1 MRIEAPARIRR
12 PLPLVPLVDVV
23 FLLLMFFMLSSTFTK
38 FGTLLLAGGS
48 SSSGSAAAGSTTT
61 GDMRKAGVPGVII
74 SVSKGPRIK
83 INGIA
88 TTLDELVPRLNE
100 VSEKGARLGAV
111 VLSSSTEVQDLVTVL
126 ERARTSKLAAITVM
140 R

>member
-1 MRIEAPARIRR
+1 
-12 PLPLVPLVDVV
+12 
-23 FLLLMFFMLSSTFTK
+23 
-38 FGTLLLAGGS
+38 
-48 SSSGSAAAGSTTT
+48 
-61 GDMRKAGVPGVII
+61 
-74 SVSKGPRIK
+74 VSKGPRIK

-126 ERARTSKLAAITVM
+126 ERARTSKLTAITVM

>member
-48 SSSGSAAAGSTTT
+48 SSSGSAATGSTTT
-61 GDMRKAGVPGVII
+61 GDMRKPAVPGVII

-88 TTLDELVPRLNE
+88 ATLDELVPRLNE

>member
-38 FGTLLLAGGS
+38 FGTLLLAGAS
-48 SSSGSAAAGSTTT
+48 SSSGSAAAVSTTT
-61 GDMRKAGVPGVII
+61 GDMRKPGVPGVII